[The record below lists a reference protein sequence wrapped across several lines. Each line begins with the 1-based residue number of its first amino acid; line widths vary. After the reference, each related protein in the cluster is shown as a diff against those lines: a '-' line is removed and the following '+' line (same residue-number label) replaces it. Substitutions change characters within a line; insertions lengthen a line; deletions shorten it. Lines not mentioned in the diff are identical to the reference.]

1 MKKDKIIPILIRAGL
16 EKDMKNFESLS
27 LTLSRIYKKENPS
40 IADEISKILSY
51 HNIGISSY
59 RSIGLSSI
67 PLDEESK
74 FPLVNVIEPVEIIG
88 PILERNILRQI
99 DDFISERKRRK
110 ELLDF
115 GVNPGNSILL
125 YGEPGVGKTY
135 TAKWLSYKL
144 NLPLI
149 SLDLSSTISSYLG
162 KTGQNIK
169 QVLEYAKSFN
179 TILFL
184 DEFDA
189 IAKKRDD
196 QSDIGE
202 LKRIVNVLLKELEDW
217 PIGNIVIAATNH
229 PEILDKA
236 IWRRFNYNIKL
247 EVLSEELIKKLLF
260 REFKE
265 LNEIQREDIDL
276 IARIMQNKSPAIIVN
291 LCNKIKKNFILSE
304 HRNIKQ
310 SIIEEI
316 KIELSNMNKNEFKVM
331 KKEILKE
338 EFVNNIDKSVLME
351 LFNISKS
358 TFYRIKNKEEK

>member
-1 MKKDKIIPILIRAGL
+1 MKKEKIIPMLIRAGL
-16 EKDMKNFESLS
+16 ERDMKNFESLA
-27 LTLSRIYKKENPS
+27 LTLSRIYKKENPD
-40 IADEISKILSY
+40 IADEISKILGY
-51 HNIGISSY
+51 YNIGISSY

-74 FPLVNVIEPVEIIG
+74 FPLVSVTEPLEIVE
-88 PILERNILRQI
+88 PILETNILKQI
-99 DDFISERKRRK
+99 DDFILERKRGK

-115 GVNPGNSILL
+115 GINPGNSLLL

-144 NLPLI
+144 ELPLI

-179 TILFL
+179 SILFL

-217 PIGNIVIAATNH
+217 PIGSIVIAATNH

-247 EVLSEELIKKLLF
+247 EVLNEDLIKKLIF
-260 REFKE
+260 REFQGVKNISKDNIE
-265 LNEIQREDIDL
+265 L
-276 IARIMQNKSPAIIVN
+276 IAKIMKNKSPAIVVN
-291 LCNKIKKNFILSE
+291 LCNKIKKNFILS
-304 HRNIKQ
+304 NQLDIKQ
-310 SIIEEI
+310 SIIEEL
-316 KIELSNMNKNEFKVM
+316 KIEISSLN
-331 KKEILKE
+331 KE
-338 EFVNNIDKSVLME
+338 ELKNLKKDILTKDIISKIEKENLIN
-351 LFNISKS
+351 LFDISKS
-358 TFYRIKNKEEK
+358 TFYRIRNKEE